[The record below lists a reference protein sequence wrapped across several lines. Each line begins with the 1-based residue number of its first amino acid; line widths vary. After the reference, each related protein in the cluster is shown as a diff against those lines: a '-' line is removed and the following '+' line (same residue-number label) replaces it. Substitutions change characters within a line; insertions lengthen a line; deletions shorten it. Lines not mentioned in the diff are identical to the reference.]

1 MALLFTACSGD
12 DDDPTPTTT
21 ISPTTTTIAERVSD
35 GVLKVGAFLPLT
47 GPGAAFGP
55 PMIEALDDAI
65 DEINAAGGV
74 LGDDVELIQLDEGAG
89 TIEELLAQDVD
100 AIVGPASSTL
110 ALSALGPAVDQDT
123 GVVTCSPMATALA
136 LDDYPDHD
144 LFFRTVP
151 SDSLQ
156 MLTIAGRAQ
165 GTGAQSVAVGYLDDP
180 YGRGLEESF
189 VEAMDERLTVRSI
202 GFGADQDDLADVAV
216 DLLADDPGVVVVL
229 GDADDGS
236 RLLLSLDEATDD
248 PPQVLIND
256 SIRQARA
263 VIQNLSE
270 TFRDRLIGI
279 APRSGPATEDGPPGF
294 FVSHAVDCL
303 NLIALAAIQADSD
316 NPLLF
321 RRAMSQVS
329 SGGRPCQGFEV
340 CAGYLRDENFEID
353 YNGYSG
359 PVNLSGVS
367 GDPTRALFDSFKFHD
382 DGTEILLTPPID
394 TSTT

>member
-1 MALLFTACSGD
+1 MALLVVACSGD

-65 DEINAAGGV
+65 GEINAAGGV

-189 VEAMDERLTVRSI
+189 VEAMDERLPVTSI
-202 GFGADQDDLADVAV
+202 GFGADQDDLADVAA

-256 SIRQARA
+256 SIRQARS
-263 VIQNLSE
+263 VIQNLSG
-270 TFRDRLIGI
+270 TFRDRLTGI
-279 APRSGPATEDGPPGF
+279 APRSGPAEDGPPGF

-303 NLIALAAIQADSD
+303 NLIALAAIEADSD

-329 SGGRPCQGFEV
+329 SGGRPCSGFAV
-340 CAGYLRDENFEID
+340 CAGYLQDENFEID
-353 YNGYSG
+353 YNGLSG